1 MACLTFTSN
10 VKCEGRG
17 QRACLSLR
25 LSIAIS
31 AGLGGVL
38 PILALVISNRV
49 ARRSA
54 QPFVQFD
61 DAIGKMQNVGFEK
74 VALPDMQRSP
84 IAELATSAD
93 RLMTTARARARQSMC
108 SAFSCTVVDAPARR
122 RRYRV
127 RKRRDRDVSISKAS
141 AVLRRNEV
149 LLKRRCGSNPPLRRM
164 RAGCLANTLLQETT
178 ACQALGAVLLRRLD
192 KGQLMSNR
200 RACIVL

>member
-1 MACLTFTSN
+1 MAIRFFAISGPSRTASRKPAGCPIRKAFGRRLMACLTFTSN

-25 LSIAIS
+25 WSIAIS

-84 IAELATSAD
+84 IAEIATSAD
-93 RLMTTARARARQSMC
+93 RLITTARARARQSMC
-108 SAFSCTVVDAPARR
+108 SAFS
-122 RRYRV
+122 
-127 RKRRDRDVSISKAS
+127 
-141 AVLRRNEV
+141 
-149 LLKRRCGSNPPLRRM
+149 
-164 RAGCLANTLLQETT
+164 
-178 ACQALGAVLLRRLD
+178 
-192 KGQLMSNR
+192 
-200 RACIVL
+200 